1 MDRVTAFILR
11 LAVTAMIAAAL
22 SFAMRAAQAA
32 PPDMPPGCLLAVSHA
47 SAVHQHHADGHGA
60 PADVA
65 QISER
70 TQEASVAP
78 SCCAS
83 PCMNALVPPA
93 MPASLAAPVRQT
105 RSPPAF
111 TLPPGIEPDRLTR
124 PPAPFGI

>member
-47 SAVHQHHADGHGA
+47 SPAPHAHAGHGMA
-60 PADVA
+60 TEVA
-65 QISER
+65 QIGER
-70 TQEASVAP
+70 TLEASLAP
-78 SCCAS
+78 SCCTS

-93 MPASLAAPVRQT
+93 MPASLAAPVHQARGH
-105 RSPPAF
+105 PAF
-111 TLPPGIEPDRLTR
+111 TLPPGTEPDRLTR
-124 PPAPFGI
+124 PPALFGI